1 MFFGQGDG
9 QRPFYAERSACV
21 RYADAFDILL
31 LEAIKTIVVHCR
43 KGERLQ
49 TAGSSVCSPATTL
62 TGMFM
67 QGSSC
72 IFSIFQGCLYKNI
85 TIKNI
90 QARFLQGK
98 KSSGQR
104 YDKTKPNNHT
114 EIALRSP
121 QEASSI
127 VPLFHSVGSISANLL
142 FFTKLNSHSVINI
155 VMMIK
160 LGGGPIRSPNDLSPA
175 PPDPALCLT

>member
-1 MFFGQGDG
+1 MANGHFMLNVQHVYGMRMLSTYYYWRQ
-9 QRPFYAERSACV
+9 S
-21 RYADAFDILL
+21 
-31 LEAIKTIVVHCR
+31 KTIVVHCR

-49 TAGSSVCSPATTL
+49 TVGSSVCSPATTL

-160 LGGGPIRSPNDLSPA
+160 LGGGPIRSPNDLSQHLRIR
-175 PPDPALCLT
+175 LCA